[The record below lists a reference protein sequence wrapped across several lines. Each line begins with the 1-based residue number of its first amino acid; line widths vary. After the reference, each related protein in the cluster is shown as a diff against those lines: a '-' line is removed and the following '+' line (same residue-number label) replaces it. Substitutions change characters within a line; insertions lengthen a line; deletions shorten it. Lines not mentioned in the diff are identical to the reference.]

1 MADAVHAITR
11 EHGRRQFRSPVHGG
25 ALSGKITTDSLIG
38 AWRLQRA
45 IQVFDDGQVLDEFG
59 AHSDGYL
66 CYTPDGTVSAVLGSS
81 DRPPLDA
88 PDPQAATADEYAS
101 AAQRFIAY
109 AGRFTIESE
118 DGLVTH
124 HIDVS
129 LFSELGGAGS
139 ATPANDGR
147 RPPCHRCVRAH
158 RSRRTS
164 FSRRASLESP
174 QLTALVGLR

>member
-1 MADAVHAITR
+1 M
-11 EHGRRQFRSPVHGG
+11 
-25 ALSGKITTDSLIG
+25 SGKITTDSLIG

-129 LFSELGGAGS
+129 LFPNWEGQAQPRQLTMEDDRLVIVASERTA
-139 ATPANDGR
+139 ADGR
-147 RPPCHRCVRAH
+147 PFHVELHWSRP
-158 RSRRTS
+158 S
-164 FSRRASLESP
+164 
-174 QLTALVGLR
+174 